1 MNSSIYKLTFNRRK
15 HFVLNSSFLLRLT
28 TVLIES
34 AILGIAFSTYF
45 CFCFKVG
52 KKRKLPLGE
61 KSIATQCIWESVTS
75 RCFVLSPFLTFS
87 FTFSL
92 LSTVFLC
99 LFSLFWVQ
107 NTSHI
112 FLPVSASVEKLQF
125 LAGTHDV
132 NYACRRSVVG
142 GKIIG
147 SLKDGA
153 YYCYRAYVLRISS
166 YSDFL
171 SPMLTNTGIFLRG
184 LKLSGESRSW

>member
-34 AILGIAFSTYF
+34 AMLGIAFSTYF

-52 KKRKLPLGE
+52 KKTKITSWRKVYRDTIYLRKCH
-61 KSIATQCIWESVTS
+61 KSLLCLI
-75 RCFVLSPFLTFS
+75 PFLTFS

-92 LSTVFLC
+92 LSTAFLC
-99 LFSLFWVQ
+99 LFSLFSVQ

-112 FLPVSASVEKLQF
+112 FLPVWASVEKLQF

-147 SLKDGA
+147 SLGA
-153 YYCYRAYVLRISS
+153 GNSSQLHCASFLRII
-166 YSDFL
+166 YVV
-171 SPMLTNTGIFLRG
+171 I
-184 LKLSGESRSW
+184 